1 MGIIL
6 WIVFGALVGWV
17 TSLVMGTSG
26 RQGGLENVAIGIVGA
41 VIGGFIAQLF
51 GFEGITGFNLTS
63 FIIALI
69 GAGILIALVKMFTH
83 HESMPRS

>member
-17 TSLVMGTSG
+17 TSLVMGTNR
-26 RQGGLENVAIGIVGA
+26 RQGGLENIVVGIAGA
-41 VIGGFIAQLF
+41 VIGGFVAQLL
-51 GFEGITGFNLTS
+51 GFEGITGFNLAS
-63 FIIALI
+63 FIVALI
-69 GAGILIALVKMFTH
+69 GAGLLIALVKMFTH